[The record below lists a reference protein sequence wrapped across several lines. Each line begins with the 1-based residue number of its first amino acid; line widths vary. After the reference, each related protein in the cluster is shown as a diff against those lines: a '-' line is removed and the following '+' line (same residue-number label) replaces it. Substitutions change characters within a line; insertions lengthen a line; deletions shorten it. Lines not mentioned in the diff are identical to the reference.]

1 MQQTVAHLK
10 RGEKGIILEFP
21 DDFLPIKL
29 LELGCLPGNE
39 IELIQL
45 APLKDP
51 LYVNVNGS
59 HIAIRREVAEKICI
73 GPLGPHTTHK
83 DSAAEDLAQVGLTTP
98 LSPSAHE

>member
-21 DDFLPIKL
+21 DDVLPIKL

-73 GPLGPHTTHK
+73 GPLGPHTTYK
-83 DSAAEDLAQVGLTTP
+83 DPAVENLAQEALQTP

>member
-10 RGEKGIILEFP
+10 RGEKGVILEFP
-21 DDFLPIKL
+21 DNFLPIKL

-39 IELIQL
+39 IELIQV

-73 GPLGPHTTHK
+73 GPLGK
-83 DSAAEDLAQVGLTTP
+83 DYNHSATDPNSSVAP
-98 LSPSAHE
+98 KSPTAHE